1 MAGATPKSDTS
12 SKLFRLFGIYWPT
25 EDYDSPLWTLRLS
38 PVVALISLAL
48 GETVWKSSFWHGIC
62 VGIALGQLAVICL
75 AALQIKGI
83 TFRNPPEDAGIQQL
97 HLTR

>member
-1 MAGATPKSDTS
+1 MAHPTLQ
-12 SKLFRLFGIYWPT
+12 SKLTRLFGVTWP

-38 PVVALISLAL
+38 PVVAFLSVALA
-48 GETVWKSSFWHGIC
+48 ETVWKAGFWHGIC
-62 VGIALGQLAVICL
+62 IGIALGQLAVICL

-83 TFRNPPEDAGIQQL
+83 TFRNPPADAGPQQL